1 MFSNLAELPTK
12 NEICF
17 ECFVNLSL
25 VCGPMFAGK
34 TSQLIADYRKH
45 LKGGTN
51 PIVFAPA
58 YDTRHKDGLHSHDG
72 VCIEERAI
80 HRVESV
86 DSVITI
92 LRARAHDNKAHAL
105 LFDEAQFFHA
115 PMFTGDLLRGL
126 RAYCAELHT
135 PHGVNPLH
143 QLSID
148 ITFYGLD
155 MDAQGRAFPA
165 ISAIQSLP
173 GLHVRKLTSRCHVC
187 GACAPYTKRIS
198 HSALDS
204 QYAVGGSESYQPAC
218 REHWL

>member
-1 MFSNLAELPTK
+1 MISTLAELPTK

-17 ECFVNLSL
+17 EGFASLSL
-25 VCGPMFAGK
+25 ICGPMFAGK

-45 LKGGTN
+45 LADGRN
-51 PIVFAPA
+51 PIIFAPA
-58 YDTRHKDGLHSHDG
+58 YDTRHKDGLRSHDG
-72 VCIEERAI
+72 VCIEEHNI
-80 HRVESV
+80 HRVSSV

-92 LRARAHDNKAHAL
+92 LRARARDNKANAL

-126 RAYCAELHT
+126 HAYSVGLRT
-135 PHGVNPLH
+135 LQDVNAV
-143 QLSID
+143 QQSSID

-165 ISAIQSLP
+165 MSAIQSLS
-173 GLHVRKLTSRCHVC
+173 GLHVRKLTARCHVC
-187 GACAPYTKRIS
+187 GACAPYTKRIA
-198 HSALDS
+198 HSTSDS